1 MNAAL
6 FTYAGLMTTALRSVD
21 AVGLF
26 IGDVLVVCIHKNFY
40 LPGKAC
46 PEVGR
51 AEPCDNT

>member
-26 IGDVLVVCIHKNFY
+26 IGDVLVVCFGGVHPQKF
-40 LPGKAC
+40 LSSGEGMP
-46 PEVGR
+46 
-51 AEPCDNT
+51 